1 MMASILSVA
10 CVNILNSDMWPCA
23 KVDEGKNNGRVY
35 KLRVAVSPG
44 KTQKADKGTPRSAKS
59 GEEIRD
65 QWVDVLDR
73 TVKEAKQRYEDQHR
87 LSVFGKVCQ
96 ANKTLHDDDRF
107 QQFFGA
113 VIMASFLISMVQT
126 EMTPAE
132 GTFNDFV
139 FYILDLIFTGL
150 FTVEWIVTF
159 LGHCGLVFLHD
170 SWRIFDS
177 IIVAI
182 SLISATGIE
191 MPAIKSIRALRVLR
205 AVRLLKKSKSLK
217 PIVEA
222 LFASILPVLNSMV
235 LLGLITAIYASVA
248 VGLFAESQP
257 IMFGKFSRAMFTMF
271 QVCTGD
277 GWATDITREMF
288 PESGIVQPLPVLFFV
303 SYMLIAAIVLI
314 NIIIAVLLDEFLT
327 TMAKSRA
334 EFDREEILGANPEL
348 DNHVLD
354 PVMEILSKYRS
365 LPDLEHSIHLIYSR
379 IDVDGSGGIGYSELR
394 DGLPNIIELKADL
407 NLEDWYHL
415 TEDVLKKRQVAK
427 MMEEALADGDIDA
440 DEQAALDAKI
450 AESLSIENMQEDDR
464 VLMEELELTEDEWKV
479 LSLSLLLCVPAYAK
493 KPACS

>member
-1 MMASILSVA
+1 
-10 CVNILNSDMWPCA
+10 
-23 KVDEGKNNGRVY
+23 
-35 KLRVAVSPG
+35 
-44 KTQKADKGTPRSAKS
+44 
-59 GEEIRD
+59 
-65 QWVDVLDR
+65 
-73 TVKEAKQRYEDQHR
+73 
-87 LSVFGKVCQ
+87 
-96 ANKTLHDDDRF
+96 
-107 QQFFGA
+107 
-113 VIMASFLISMVQT
+113 
-126 EMTPAE
+126 
-132 GTFNDFV
+132 
-139 FYILDLIFTGL
+139 
-150 FTVEWIVTF
+150 
-159 LGHCGLVFLHD
+159 VFLHD

-415 TEDVLKKRQVAK
+415 TEDVLKK
-427 MMEEALADGDIDA
+427 MEEALADGDIDA